1 MGEKPFSDFQLPP
14 GFRFHPSDEELIV
27 HYLQNKVNSCPIPAF
42 VIAEV
47 DLYKYNPWE
56 LPCKALLGEDEWYF
70 FTPRDR
76 KYPNGERP
84 NRVAAS
90 GYWKATGSDKPI
102 LTSCGSRRIGVKKA
116 LAFYTGPSKRV
127 KTDWIMTEYRL
138 PHLSK
143 PSRSKGSMRL
153 DDWVLCRVRHKGN
166 MSKDAG
172 EDQDSCSLEL
182 QECLPKIEQVQP
194 TPTKYDAD
202 MITDYLNKDCGV
214 LAWILP
220 TIQTISSVSSEG
232 HSKSNDF
239 IPVHGSGTNK
249 VNSTTTVS
257 SMDSYINHRKR
268 KSSEE
273 NEYEYFRSNEK
284 LKGKNEKKN
293 PQPGKTLANYDI
305 NFYSQNQYQ
314 YGIFNPEPSES
325 IITFQGHIESP
336 FMGK

>member
-1 MGEKPFSDFQLPP
+1 M
-14 GFRFHPSDEELIV
+14 
-27 HYLQNKVNSCPIPAF
+27 LQNKVNSRPLPAF
-42 VIAEV
+42 VIAEI
-47 DLYKYNPWE
+47 DLYKFNPWE
-56 LPCKALLGEDEWYF
+56 LPCKALLGEYEWYF

-84 NRVAAS
+84 NRAAAS

-102 LTSCGSRRIGVKKA
+102 LTSCGSRCIGVKKA
-116 LAFYTGPSKRV
+116 IAFYTGPPKRV

-138 PHLSK
+138 PDLSE

-153 DDWVLCRVRHKGN
+153 DDWVLCWVRHKGN
-166 MSKDAG
+166 MLKDAS

-194 TPTKYDAD
+194 TPKKYDEE
-202 MITDYLNKDCGV
+202 MITDYLNKDSG
-214 LAWILP
+214 
-220 TIQTISSVSSEG
+220 TISRISSEG
-232 HSKSNDF
+232 NSKSNHF
-239 IPVHGSGTNK
+239 IPVHGNGTNK
-249 VNSTTTVS
+249 VNWTTTVS

-284 LKGKNEKKN
+284 LKGENEKKN
-293 PQPGKTLANYDI
+293 HQPGKTLANYDI
-305 NFYSQNQYQ
+305 NCYSQNEYQ

-325 IITFQGHIESP
+325 IITFQGLNESP
-336 FMGK
+336 FVAK